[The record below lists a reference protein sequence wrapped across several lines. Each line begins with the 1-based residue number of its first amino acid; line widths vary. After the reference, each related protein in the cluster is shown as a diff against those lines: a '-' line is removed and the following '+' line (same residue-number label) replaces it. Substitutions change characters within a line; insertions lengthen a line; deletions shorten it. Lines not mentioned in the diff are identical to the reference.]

1 MGIVVSADIKT
12 EVAIRC
18 LRIAH
23 ASFMAA
29 WPYLREAWEDG
40 NDAARAAGRAI
51 EDEFAKL
58 ETALKA
64 GQR

>member
-1 MGIVVSADIKT
+1 MSQRDIKT
-12 EVAIRC
+12 EIAIRC
-18 LRIAH
+18 LQVAR

-40 NDAARAAGRAI
+40 NDAARAAGCAI

-58 ETALKA
+58 EKALKA